1 MTRVDLMFPSM
12 GGEAM
17 VRLESATLD
26 RAALE
31 RLADRVHARIE
42 TVEAALSRF
51 RPGSELNALNADPR
65 PAVPG
70 SPLMR
75 RTVAAAAWAAERSG
89 GLVDATLL
97 GELERHGY
105 EDSWDPRRR
114 ADIEAALA
122 AAPPRRPAAPAPR
135 HQERRLGIDA
145 AGRIVRTPGVRLD
158 PGGIAKGMAADLA
171 AAALPAGVRYAISC
185 GGDVAVGGGEPWEVA
200 VRSARSDAEVHR
212 LRVRAGGVAT
222 SGIAARIW
230 RRPDGSF
237 AHHVLDPATCQPA
250 WTGLVAATAMA
261 GSALEAEVLAKTA
274 LLSGAAGAR
283 RLLRRR
289 GGVLQHDNG
298 CIEVIQ
304 PPTVVRLPLPERAA
318 A

>member
-1 MTRVDLMFPSM
+1 MTRVDLAFPSR

-26 RAALE
+26 RAELE
-31 RLADRVHARIE
+31 RRAAAVHARFETIE
-42 TVEAALSRF
+42 ATLSRF
-51 RPGSELNALNADPR
+51 RAGSELNALNADPR
-65 PAVPG
+65 AVVPA
-70 SPLMR
+70 SPLLS
-75 RTVAAAAWAAERSG
+75 RTVAAAVWAAERSG

-105 EDSWDPRRR
+105 EDSWDASRR
-114 ADIEAALA
+114 ADIEEALA
-122 AAPPRRPAAPAPR
+122 AAPPRRPAGPAR
-135 HQERRLGIDA
+135 WHGEHRLALDDL
-145 AGRIVRTPGVRLD
+145 GRVARAPGVRLD
-158 PGGIAKGMAADLA
+158 PGGLAKGMAADLA

-185 GGDVAVGGGEPWEVA
+185 GGDVAVGGGELWEVA

-212 LRVRAGGVAT
+212 LRVRSGGVAT

-230 RRPDGSF
+230 RRPDGTF
-237 AHHVLDPATCQPA
+237 AHHVLDPATGRPA
-250 WTGLVAATAMA
+250 WTGLVAATAVA

-298 CIEVIQ
+298 RIEVIQ
-304 PPTVVRLPLPERAA
+304 PPAVVRLPLPARAA